1 MEALNQHHSLAAVQ
15 PNTPCQAPAP
25 ARWQLHLWQQGDPGR
40 ARAEDFIRA
49 RFQDTY
55 DANVRVFMPWL
66 LGITNRDDVLTSVI
80 GFRPATADRLFLEN
94 YLDEAAEQAIG
105 SATGTPVDRRQIV
118 EVGNLAS
125 SDSDSVRTL
134 MIGLVTL
141 LDRLPEARWM
151 MCTVGERLIRLLR
164 RTRFFPLVLN
174 QAVQERL
181 SPQDGDWGSY
191 YRNTRQVVA
200 GNVGYGL
207 LELKRQGIWRPE
219 LAGQIDRILRDVPVK

>member
-1 MEALNQHHSLAAVQ
+1 MEALNQQHHLSALQPCTPFREPAA
-15 PNTPCQAPAP
+15 
-25 ARWQLHLWQQGDPGR
+25 ARWQLHLWQEGDPGR
-40 ARAEDFIRA
+40 TRAEAFIRA

-66 LGITNRDDVLTSVI
+66 LGITNRDNVLTSVI

-94 YLDEAAEQAIG
+94 YLDEAAEQAICR
-105 SATGTPVDRRQIV
+105 ATGTPVDRRQIV

-141 LDRLPEARWM
+141 LDRLPQARWM

-174 QAVQERL
+174 QATQERL

-219 LAGQIDRILRDVPVK
+219 LAGQIDRILRDTPVK